1 MNFEAITGALRHSGR
16 VLAIGHGKSLHAQ
29 LIKQGFCGD
38 AFVANNIVAMYGDL
52 NLYDDA
58 QRLFDEM
65 PERNV
70 VSWTTSISVHIR
82 AGNPGKALRVFSWML
97 DIQTEEPNGFTFSA
111 ALKACSMVGN
121 LELGKWIHEQVL
133 RAGLQSDAV
142 LMNAILDMYLKCG
155 SLSDA
160 RRVFDGFSSINST
173 SWNTIIAGYSR
184 GGNMVEAEALFLQV
198 PEPDAVSYNTM
209 VAGFAQLESLKALD
223 YVNMMHKEGFKFDDF
238 TFPCALKTCGSLRN
252 EKMGQQI
259 HAYIVRC
266 GYKPSLFI
274 GSSLIDMYA
283 NCGQM
288 IDAIKVYDEYS
299 SYKGFIYERIPLLN
313 SMLSGFAINRYDRQ
327 ALDLVLEIA
336 RMGIGLDA
344 FTLSSALRVCVNLQN
359 MRIGLQVHGLIVT
372 NGCHTDHVVGSV
384 LVDLYAKC
392 GYLEDALRL
401 FHGLPHKDVI
411 AWAGLIANCVQHGSD
426 RLAFSLFK
434 DMMST
439 EIEVDHFIVSSVLKA
454 CSVLAWAQGGELVH
468 AYSIKEGFDSESVT
482 IASLIDMYTK
492 CGNIDDGLKVFESAV
507 EKDAVCWTG
516 MILGCGYNGRAIEA
530 IDLFEK
536 MLKSGVE
543 PNGITILG
551 VLSACRHA
559 GLVEEACRFF
569 KAMRDRHGLEPSL
582 EHYCCMVDILS
593 RAGCVDKAKQLIS
606 NMPYQID
613 NMIHYSF
620 LGACLIN
627 QNNLSKLDLPY
638 SLSSS
643 SYDTSG
649 NVTLSNIYASLG
661 MWDASAKFNEAI
673 KRVRIKE
680 AGRSWIEV
688 RC

>member
-1 MNFEAITGALRHSGR
+1 MNFEAITRALRHCGR

-29 LIKQGFCGD
+29 LIKQGFCRD
-38 AFVANNIVAMYGDL
+38 IFVANNIVAMYGDL
-52 NLYDDA
+52 NLCDDA

-70 VSWTTSISVHIR
+70 VSWTTSISAHIH
-82 AGNPGKALRVFSWML
+82 AGNPVEALRVFYWML
-97 DIQTEEPNGFTFSA
+97 DNEMEEPNGFTFSA

-121 LELGKWIHEQVL
+121 LELGKWIHEHVL

-160 RRVFDGFSSINST
+160 RRVFDGLSSVNST

-184 GGNMVEAEALFLQV
+184 EGNMVEAEALFLQV
-198 PEPDAVSYNTM
+198 PEPNAVSYNTII
-209 VAGFAQLESLKALD
+209 AGFAQLESPKALN
-223 YVNMMHKEGFKFDDF
+223 YVNMMHIEGFKFDDF
-238 TFPCALKTCGSLRN
+238 TFPCALKTCGNLRF
-252 EKMGQQI
+252 EKMGEQI
-259 HAYIVRC
+259 HTYIVKC

-288 IDAIKVYDEYS
+288 IHAIKVYDEYS
-299 SYKGFIYERIPLLN
+299 SYKGLIPDRLPLLN
-313 SMLSGFAINRYDRQ
+313 SMLSGFAVNRYDRQ
-327 ALDLVLEIA
+327 ALDLVSEIHS
-336 RMGIGLDA
+336 MGIGLDA
-344 FTLSSALRVCVNLQN
+344 FTLSSALRVCINLRN
-359 MRIGLQVHGLIVT
+359 MSIGLQVHGLTVT
-372 NGCHTDHVVGSV
+372 NGCYADHVVGSV

-411 AWAGLIANCVQHGSD
+411 AWAGLIADCVQHGSNH
-426 RLAFSLFK
+426 LAFSLFK

-439 EIEVDHFIVSSVLKA
+439 ETEVDHFVVSSVLKA
-454 CSVLAWAQGGELVH
+454 CSVLAWAQGGEQVH
-468 AYSIKEGFDSESVT
+468 AYSIKGGFDSESVT
-482 IASLIDMYTK
+482 IASLIDMYSK
-492 CGNIDDGLKVFESAV
+492 CGNIDDGLRVFESAAQ
-507 EKDAVCWTG
+507 KDTVCWTG
-516 MILGCGYNGRAIEA
+516 MILGCGYNGRAKEA
-530 IDLFEK
+530 IELFEK

-551 VLSACRHA
+551 ALSACRHA

-582 EHYCCMVDILS
+582 EHYCCMIDILS
-593 RAGCVDKAKQLIS
+593 RAGCIEEAKQLIS
-606 NMPYQID
+606 NMPHETD
-613 NMIHYSF
+613 DVIHNSL
-620 LGACLIN
+620 LGACLMD
-627 QNNLSKLDLPY
+627 QNNLAKLASLDLLP
-638 SLSSS
+638 SS

-661 MWDASAKFNEAI
+661 MWDASAKFKEAI
-673 KRVRIKE
+673 KKVSIKE
-680 AGRSWIEV
+680 AGRSWIEI
-688 RC
+688 RS